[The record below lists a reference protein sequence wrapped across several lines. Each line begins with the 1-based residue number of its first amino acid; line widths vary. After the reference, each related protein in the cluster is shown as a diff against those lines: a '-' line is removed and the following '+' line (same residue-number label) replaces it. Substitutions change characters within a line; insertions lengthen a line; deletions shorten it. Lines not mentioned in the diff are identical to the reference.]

1 MAVGQPQQRERASDP
16 APDTPERRLTWEFSA
31 GFGFMSIV
39 WHGEAGL
46 RRASTADPDW
56 HGASMNRDR
65 IAVLVMTTTTLLA
78 VTVLGPV
85 ATSGASLSSP
95 TTQAAAENPQRT
107 VTASQKRSAFAG
119 HRPGRIY
126 LGMSCGVECPKR
138 ESHLRAN
145 VGLKRWFKQWGN
157 WNGVA
162 EAIKEDR
169 RKNRR
174 TWISI
179 EGPRGGAPSGWLA
192 VAQGDFD
199 RQIRDLAR
207 VLKRQDRQ
215 PIFLSFDHE
224 MSNKASESQ
233 ASWWARGFNRFH
245 DVLKRAHALRRV
257 ALAPIHASWL
267 FSKFNGG
274 KSPAKWLPPGV
285 LRRSSFV
292 AVDVYQNWKGESFGN
307 RISRVDRWLDRHGH
321 PRHEDRSWRDRRHER
336 ARWRFRGFLVEPVAS
351 LGSQES
357 AQDGRHLLL
366 QLHGQLGLQRL
377 LAARREQPEG
387 GRLPH
392 LAEEERLHQPSRLT
406 IGHLG
411 PTCR

>member
-1 MAVGQPQQRERASDP
+1 
-16 APDTPERRLTWEFSA
+16 
-31 GFGFMSIV
+31 
-39 WHGEAGL
+39 
-46 RRASTADPDW
+46 
-56 HGASMNRDR
+56 MNRDR

-107 VTASQKRSAFAG
+107 VTSSQKRSAFAG

-292 AVDVYQNWKGESFGN
+292 AVDVYQNWKGESFGS

-321 PRHEDRSWRDRRHER
+321 PRMKIGVGETGATNGLGGDSAASWLNQSLRWAAKNRHKM
-336 ARWRFRGFLVEPVAS
+336 VAIS
-351 LGSQES
+351 YFNSTANSASSVYWPLDESSQKVGVYRTWLKKN
-357 AQDGRHLLL
+357 AYINRVG
-366 QLHGQLGLQRL
+366 
-377 LAARREQPEG
+377 
-387 GRLPH
+387 
-392 LAEEERLHQPSRLT
+392 
-406 IGHLG
+406 
-411 PTCR
+411 